1 MDVLDPP
8 SVAAAHRALRSQRWR
23 ERRARFVPDATV
35 IDPRAFAVDVIA
47 DAAARAFVTR
57 HHYSGSFPAARLSL
71 GLFGP
76 GQGGPARLVGVATF
90 SVPIND
96 RSVLRRTGLADP
108 RTGADLG
115 RFVLLDEVAG
125 NGETWFLARAF
136 RLLRREKPQIQA
148 VIAYSDPLPRVGAD
162 GSGVS
167 PGHIGGIYRDF
178 GRGLAYRGRA
188 EPRLEHLSPDGRV
201 FSARAASK
209 IRNGERG
216 CGYAVDELVRRG
228 APPPSGGDLRGWYD
242 GLVRS
247 GFLVPRRHPGNHV
260 YAFAL
265 TQAAR
270 LAGRALPRQPCP
282 EARAVT

>member
-1 MDVLDPP
+1 MDLLDPP
-8 SVAAAHRALRSQRWR
+8 KAAAARRTLRSQRWR

-35 IDPRAFAVDVIA
+35 IDPRAFSVDVVA
-47 DAAARAFVTR
+47 EPLARAFVTR

-76 GQGGPARLVGVATF
+76 AEGGRAQLVGVATF
-90 SVPIND
+90 SVPINN
-96 RSVLRRTGLADP
+96 RSAPRRTGLTDP
-108 RTGADLG
+108 RAVTDLG
-115 RFVLLDEVAG
+115 RFVLLDEVGG

-136 RLLRREKPQIQA
+136 RLLRHEKPQIQA
-148 VIAYSDPLPRVGAD
+148 VIAYSDPVPRIGPDGACT
-162 GSGVS
+162 S
-167 PGHIGGIYRDF
+167 PGHVGGIYRDF

-188 EPRLEHLSPDGRV
+188 DARTEHLTPDGRV

-209 IRNGERG
+209 VRNGERG

-282 EARAVT
+282 EARAIT